1 MRFAPLILCGL
12 AWAARATGE
21 PAPLDQAVRRAPSA
35 LAAQHRAEAA
45 LVRATSSGRWAD
57 PELEGMVA
65 RRETPMDEMPMWGA
79 ALQQPL
85 PKWGER
91 GAQRALARA
100 QLDMARAEAD
110 LMAGDVAMQVARA
123 LRERD
128 AAQQRRALQARVLE
142 RTERAQAAAE
152 ARLGVGQGRIGETL
166 ALQSRITALR
176 LTLDQEQQRIDEA
189 ETRVR
194 QLLGLADEAA
204 LPAYDAPAIDRI
216 HAEFAP
222 GLRMLEAQKAEADAM
237 AAMAR
242 ASARPM
248 TAIRIE
254 FEREEAEEGDEDTAG
269 IALMTE
275 LPWNSRR
282 YAKADVRAALAE
294 RDGREA
300 EADALRRAIDAD
312 RARAARLERLAERT
326 RASVAET
333 RQRIEREYASLINA
347 AGSAGMQEGS
357 SILMLLELID
367 RDAELEMT
375 RIEAETEARMAR
387 AELWP
392 YTSLLTGEIHDE

>member
-1 MRFAPLILCGL
+1 VDAVRHAPSVI
-12 AWAARATGE
+12 AARDRT
-21 PAPLDQAVRRAPSA
+21 D
-35 LAAQHRAEAA
+35 AARI
-45 LVRATSSGRWAD
+45 RATAAGRWAD

-110 LMAGDVAMQVARA
+110 LKAGDVAMQVARA
-123 LRERD
+123 LLAGD
-128 AAQQRRALQARVLE
+128 AAQQRMELQARVLE
-142 RTERAQAAAE
+142 RAQRAQTAAE
-152 ARLGVGQGRIGETL
+152 TRLGVGQGRIGETL

-176 LTLDQEQQRIDEA
+176 LTIDQEQQRIDDA
-189 ETRVR
+189 ETRAR
-194 QLLGLADEAA
+194 QLLGLADETA
-204 LPAYDAPAIDRI
+204 LPSCDVPAIDRI
-216 HAEFAP
+216 RPELAP

-254 FEREEAEEGDEDTAG
+254 FEREEAEEGDENTAG

-282 YAKADVRAALAE
+282 YARADVRAALAE

-300 EADALRRAIDAD
+300 EADALRRALDAD
-312 RARAARLERLAERT
+312 RAQAARLERLAERT

-333 RQRIEREYASLINA
+333 RQRIEREYASLIHA
-347 AGSAGMQEGS
+347 SGSAGMQEGS

-392 YTSLLTGEIHDE
+392 YTPLLTGETHE